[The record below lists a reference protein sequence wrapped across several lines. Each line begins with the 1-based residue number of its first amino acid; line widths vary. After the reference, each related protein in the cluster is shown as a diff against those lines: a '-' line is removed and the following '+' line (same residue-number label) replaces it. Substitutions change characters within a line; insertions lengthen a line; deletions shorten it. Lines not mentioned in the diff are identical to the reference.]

1 MLGQFKARVCK
12 REGERMVW
20 IQELKE
26 LYYKELERRDHI
38 SEKITSSITFLTII
52 CTGHMFIWS
61 KMVELDFIISF
72 FPLLFL
78 VTEIVSVVFTIIAFY
93 YFFRTYFRADYSVIP
108 ILDLIEK
115 IAENL
120 QNDDYTNKEIENANK
135 KMLFDIIKK
144 CISDNVE
151 INNKRESTQYK
162 MNIGLSVSFCS
173 LILVYAIWIFVINI
187 FTF

>member
-1 MLGQFKARVCK
+1 MD
-12 REGERMVW
+12 W

-38 SEKITSSITFLTII
+38 SEKMTSSITFLTFI

-78 VTEIVSVVFTIIAFY
+78 TTEIVSVGFTIMAFY
-93 YFFRTYFRADYSVIP
+93 YFFRTYFRVDYSVIP
-108 ILDLIEK
+108 TLELIEK
-115 IAENL
+115 IADNL
-120 QNDDYTNKEIENANK
+120 QNDDYTNNEIENANK
-135 KMLFDIIKK
+135 KMLSGTIRN

-151 INNKRESTQYK
+151 INNKRERAQYR

-173 LILVYAIWIFVINI
+173 LVFVYAIWIFVINI